1 VNIFN
6 QIRFLFKSK
15 PLRNFDYMRSELEI
29 DYNGEQ
35 FWTTSF
41 DGTKLDCMLIP
52 GISNDRS
59 VLGNSIFES

>member
-1 VNIFN
+1 
-6 QIRFLFKSK
+6 
-15 PLRNFDYMRSELEI
+15 MRSELEI